1 MTQAITLNNQPIHCV
16 EMLALDKMKTDVTA
30 RQKPTQRSGTAPLMY
45 RRPRH
50 LLFLEL

>member
-16 EMLALDKMKTDVTA
+16 EILALDKINTDVTA
-30 RQKPTQRSGTAPLMY
+30 RPKPIQRSGTAPLMY